1 LVTHFHRLKKQA
13 SKPSLRALLLIPF
26 VTLISGAV
34 GLTGYLSFRNGQES
48 VNAVASSLRNE
59 INARIRERLYT
70 YLETPHAINRI
81 NTNAVRY
88 GTLNLDDANATAS
101 HLWQQIQAF
110 ELMSLIYV
118 GRANGEYLGASRDG
132 KQITVDFVSTKTDG
146 YYYAYLPDKRGFPAQ
161 LVSSVTD
168 RRYDPRKRPWYEST
182 VKAQKPIWSPVY
194 TFFNP
199 PSLGITATNP
209 LYDESGNLTAIFA
222 TDLSLLTISEFLRE
236 LKVGKTGQSFVIE
249 RSGTLIAT
257 STTDKPYALNQANKP
272 EPIAADKSTNLITK
286 TTTQQLYQ
294 RFGDLQKINQ
304 PEQLSFKVNRD
315 RVFVEVSPIQDTHG
329 IDWLSVVVIPEAD
342 FMEQINTNARNTA
355 LLCLLTLGLAT
366 AAGILISRRITRLI
380 LNLSEASQ
388 AIAQGNLDRLVNVQ
402 GIRELETLGRS
413 FNQMAAQLRESFAT
427 LEQVNK
433 ELETRVE
440 NRTAELKAA
449 NAEISLLNNKLKAE
463 NVRMSAELNVARKL
477 QEMILPKEMEL
488 TQIAPLD
495 IAGFMEAYDVLRNNQ
510 QIKIGI
516 GDVTGH
522 GLESGVLM
530 IMTQTAVRTLQ
541 AVNEHDPVK
550 ALSALNRVIYQN
562 AKRMNSD
569 KNLTLALID
578 YQDGVLRLYGQH
590 EEAIL
595 VRANGEVE
603 RIDTLELG
611 FPIGLVD
618 DIADFIAQKQIQLS
632 PGDGVVLY
640 TDGITEAENCQR
652 ELYGIERLITV
663 IQRHWQHSASQ
674 IRSAIVED
682 VRDFIGD
689 SKVYDDITLVV
700 LKQK

>member
-1 LVTHFHRLKKQA
+1 
-13 SKPSLRALLLIPF
+13 
-26 VTLISGAV
+26 
-34 GLTGYLSFRNGQES
+34 
-48 VNAVASSLRNE
+48 
-59 INARIRERLYT
+59 
-70 YLETPHAINRI
+70 
-81 NTNAVRY
+81 
-88 GTLNLDDANATAS
+88 
-101 HLWQQIQAF
+101 
-110 ELMSLIYV
+110 M
-118 GRANGEYLGASRDG
+118 
-132 KQITVDFVSTKTDG
+132 
-146 YYYAYLPDKRGFPAQ
+146 
-161 LVSSVTD
+161 
-168 RRYDPRKRPWYEST
+168 
-182 VKAQKPIWSPVY
+182 
-194 TFFNP
+194 
-199 PSLGITATNP
+199 
-209 LYDESGNLTAIFA
+209 YDESGNLTAIFA

-366 AAGILISRRITRLI
+366 AAGIFISRRITRLI

-413 FNQMAAQLRESFAT
+413 FNQMAVQLRESFAA

-449 NAEISLLNNKLKAE
+449 NTEISLLNNKLKAE

-477 QEMILPKEMEL
+477 QEMILPKEKEL

-495 IAGFMEAYDVLRNNQ
+495 IAGFMEAAAEVGGDYYDVLRNNQ

-578 YQDGVLRLYGQH
+578 YQDGVLHLYGQH

-595 VRANGEVE
+595 VRTNGEVE

-618 DIADFIAQKQIQLS
+618 DITDFVAQKQIQLS

-640 TDGITEAENCQR
+640 TDGITEAENNQR
-652 ELYGIERLITV
+652 QLYGIDRLITV
-663 IQRHWQHSASQ
+663 IQRYWQHSASE

-682 VRDFIGD
+682 VRNFIGD

>member
-1 LVTHFHRLKKQA
+1 
-13 SKPSLRALLLIPF
+13 
-26 VTLISGAV
+26 
-34 GLTGYLSFRNGQES
+34 
-48 VNAVASSLRNE
+48 
-59 INARIRERLYT
+59 
-70 YLETPHAINRI
+70 
-81 NTNAVRY
+81 
-88 GTLNLDDANATAS
+88 
-101 HLWQQIQAF
+101 
-110 ELMSLIYV
+110 
-118 GRANGEYLGASRDG
+118 
-132 KQITVDFVSTKTDG
+132 
-146 YYYAYLPDKRGFPAQ
+146 
-161 LVSSVTD
+161 
-168 RRYDPRKRPWYEST
+168 
-182 VKAQKPIWSPVY
+182 
-194 TFFNP
+194 
-199 PSLGITATNP
+199 
-209 LYDESGNLTAIFA
+209 
-222 TDLSLLTISEFLRE
+222 
-236 LKVGKTGQSFVIE
+236 
-249 RSGTLIAT
+249 
-257 STTDKPYALNQANKP
+257 
-272 EPIAADKSTNLITK
+272 
-286 TTTQQLYQ
+286 
-294 RFGDLQKINQ
+294 
-304 PEQLSFKVNRD
+304 
-315 RVFVEVSPIQDTHG
+315 
-329 IDWLSVVVIPEAD
+329 
-342 FMEQINTNARNTA
+342 MEQINTNARNTA

-366 AAGILISRRITRLI
+366 AAGIFISRRITRLI

-413 FNQMAAQLRESFAT
+413 FNQMAVQLRESFAA

-449 NAEISLLNNKLKAE
+449 NTEISLLNNKLKAE

-477 QEMILPKEMEL
+477 QEMILPKEKEL

-495 IAGFMEAYDVLRNNQ
+495 IAGFMEAAAEVGGDYYDVLRNNQ

-578 YQDGVLRLYGQH
+578 YQDGVLHLYGQH

-595 VRANGEVE
+595 VRTNGEVE

-618 DIADFIAQKQIQLS
+618 DITDFVAQKQIQLS

-640 TDGITEAENCQR
+640 TDGITEAENNQR
-652 ELYGIERLITV
+652 QLYGIDRLITV
-663 IQRHWQHSASQ
+663 IQRYWQHSASE

-682 VRDFIGD
+682 VRNFIGD